1 MIPSTMKIS
10 PIPVDSLKRLYKM
23 TLRCILRSEKIMNDT
38 FQRNIVYS
46 PCIDAICCH
55 RPAFDPL
62 SPIVAEKMKIDFQIF
77 CKQFA
82 PKIMFIQ
89 KSATLRCKALQC
101 TAEYNYYRKLF

>member
-46 PCIDAICCH
+46 PCIDAIYF
-55 RPAFDPL
+55 RRSAFDPC
-62 SPIVAEKMKIDFQIF
+62 SPVVARQSNRKVQINFQIF
-77 CKQFA
+77 
-82 PKIMFIQ
+82 P
-89 KSATLRCKALQC
+89 
-101 TAEYNYYRKLF
+101 RK